1 MSCIRKTSVSAQLA
15 AVRDAAVSTTI
26 PCVRRMTPWGLA
38 LLLSACG
45 GGSRADAEAA
55 GVVLWRASGSL
66 QCEAELTT
74 QPRLDEAVAALKAA
88 GVAVQSAQCAQ
99 DGRMRAAVCGTDK
112 GEAWRVTVAAAAV
125 DQALTQGWRRVEP
138 GQEITPMACR

>member
-1 MSCIRKTSVSAQLA
+1 MA
-15 AVRDAAVSTTI
+15 ALVFM
-26 PCVRRMTPWGLA
+26 PA

-74 QPRLDEAVAALKAA
+74 QARLDEVVSRGSEVLSLSIGEPDA
-88 GVAVQSAQCAQ
+88 GGGRSASV
-99 DGRMRAAVCGTDK
+99 RAGGQE